1 MIVGVQLYTVRN
13 YCQTLADFADTL
25 ARVADMGYTTV
36 QVSGTCDYPA
46 DWLSEQLQKN
56 GLRCVLT
63 HIELT
68 EIAEQT
74 DAQAAAHKVFGCPRI
89 GIGYMPPEFR
99 GSLPTVER
107 FCNIVAPAAKRLRTL
122 GMYLMYHN
130 HAFEYERTPDGR
142 TYMEYLS
149 DRFAPEELGFT
160 LDTYW
165 VQYGGFDPAAEI
177 RRLSGRVPCVH
188 FKDMEI
194 LPDGERRYAPVGS
207 GILDFDAILA
217 ALENS
222 GCEHILVE
230 QDECFD
236 EDPFACLQKSLD
248 YLHSLGLR

>member
-1 MIVGVQLYTVRN
+1 MIVGAQLYTVRN

-46 DWLSEQLQKN
+46 EWLAEQLQKT

-63 HIELT
+63 HIELP

-74 DAQAAAHKVFGCPRI
+74 DAQAAAHKIFNCPRI
-89 GIGYMPPEFR
+89 GIGYMPLEFR
-99 GSLPTVER
+99 GSLSSVKR
-107 FCNIVAPAAKRLRTL
+107 FCDIVDPAAKRLRTL
-122 GMYLMYHN
+122 GMYLLYHN
-130 HAFEYERTPDGR
+130 HAFEYERMPDGR